1 MDNRK
6 MICIVCPLG
15 CQIEVVKDKNTRDF
29 TVTGNQCKKGKD
41 YGIKEM
47 TNPTRILT
55 TTVKLRSS
63 YLRRLPVRTDIPIQK
78 TLILDCMREINR
90 IEVCAPVKAGTVLV
104 RNIFN
109 TGVNVI
115 ASRSISRLS
124 RTDRA

>member
-1 MDNRK
+1 MDKKK

-15 CQIEVVKDKNTRDF
+15 CQIEVVKDGSTSGF
-29 TVTGNQCKKGKD
+29 AVTGNQCKRGED

-55 TTVKLRSS
+55 TTIKLRSS
-63 YLRRLPVRTDIPIQK
+63 YLKRLPVRTDIPIPK
-78 TLILDCMREINR
+78 LMIADCMREINR

-104 RNIFN
+104 RNILN

-115 ASRSISRLS
+115 ASRSISGLS
-124 RTDRA
+124 RSDRA